1 MSAEGAFLKA
11 CRGQATPYT
20 PVWFMRQA
28 GRYLAEYRAIRERA
42 SLLEI
47 CRRPDLAAEVT
58 LQPVER
64 LGVDAA
70 ILFADILLP
79 FEPLGLGLSFAQ
91 GEGPVIA
98 HPVRSAA
105 DVARLPEVDP
115 ADGLGY
121 VMEAVGAIRR
131 ALDGRVPLI
140 GFAGAPFT
148 LASYAIEGGGTR
160 DFTTTKRFMYNEP
173 KAWHTLLDR
182 LATLVGRYLAAQA
195 QAGAQALQVFDSWV
209 GCLSPADYREYVQP
223 HSATALALAAEAGVP
238 IIHFGTGTSMLLE
251 FMAKAGGDVIGVD
264 WRISLD
270 VAWTRLPGH
279 GIQGN
284 LDPAA
289 LLGPLPALEAQVRD
303 VLRRAAG
310 RAGHIFNLGHG
321 VLQQTDPERLRAV
334 VEMVHQWSAAR
345 V

>member
-1 MSAEGAFLKA
+1 LSAEGAFLQA
-11 CRGQATPYT
+11 CRGRATPYT

-28 GRYLAEYRAIRERA
+28 GRYMAEYRAIRARA

-47 CRRPDLAAEVT
+47 CRQPDLAAEVT

-70 ILFADILLP
+70 IVFADILLP

-98 HPVRSAA
+98 HPIKSPA
-105 DVARLPEVDP
+105 DVARLPDVDP

-121 VMEAVGAIRR
+121 VLDAVRTIRK
-131 ALDGRVPLI
+131 ALNGRVPLI

-148 LASYAIEGGGTR
+148 LASYAIEGGSTR
-160 DFTTTKRFMYNEP
+160 DFVTTKRFMYNQP
-173 KAWHTLLDR
+173 DAWHALLNR

-195 QAGAQALQVFDSWV
+195 TAGAQALQLFDSWV
-209 GCLSPADYREYVQP
+209 GCLSPDDYRQYVQP
-223 HSATALALAAEAGVP
+223 HSATALSLAAESGVP
-238 IIHFGTGTSMLLE
+238 VIHFGTGTSMLLE
-251 FMAKAGGDVIGVD
+251 FMAQAGGDVIGVD

-270 VAWTRLPGH
+270 VAWSRLPGR

-289 LLGPLPALEAQVRD
+289 LLGPVDALEEKVRD

-310 RAGHIFNLGHG
+310 RSGHIFNLGHG

-334 VEMVHQWSAAR
+334 VNMVHEWSAAGG
-345 V
+345 

>member
-1 MSAEGAFLKA
+1 
-11 CRGQATPYT
+11 
-20 PVWFMRQA
+20 MRQA
-28 GRYLAEYRAIRERA
+28 GRYMAEYRAIRAKA

-98 HPVRSAA
+98 RPIKSPA
-105 DVARLPEVDP
+105 DVARLPDVDP
-115 ADGLGY
+115 SDGLGY
-121 VMEAVGAIRR
+121 VLDAVRTIRK

-160 DFTTTKRFMYNEP
+160 DFIATKGFMYNQP
-173 KAWHTLLDR
+173 DAWHALLAR
-182 LATLVGRYLAAQA
+182 LARLVGRYLAAQA
-195 QAGAQALQVFDSWV
+195 GAGAQALQLFDSWV
-209 GCLSPADYREYVQP
+209 GCLSPDDYRQYVQP
-223 HSATALALAAEAGVP
+223 HSATALSLAAESGVP
-238 IIHFGTGTSMLLE
+238 VIHFGTGTSTLLE
-251 FMAKAGGDVIGVD
+251 FMAQAGGDVIGVD

-270 VAWTRLPGH
+270 VAWSRLPGR

-289 LLGPLPALEAQVRD
+289 LLGPMDALEEKVRD

-321 VLQQTDPERLRAV
+321 VLQQTDPERARAV
-334 VEMVHQWSAAR
+334 VNLVHEWRSAGG
-345 V
+345 